1 MCYVTSPVNKA
12 SIAYHQKMGF
22 EIEQGDTEVDGIF
35 VFTDY
40 DGKNEH
46 RVLFVKQLT

>member
-1 MCYVTSPVNKA
+1 
-12 SIAYHQKMGF
+12 MGF